1 MTPTEVALIDATELI
16 SSASR
21 VTVLTGAGISTD
33 SEIPDYRGPNGV
45 WTKNPAAEKA
55 SNLQSYVAEPEVRKA
70 AWRVRLDSPIW
81 DARPNVGH
89 RSLLQLEQTGQ
100 LELLVTQN
108 VDGLHAKAGSDLSRL
123 VEVHGSVR
131 HVVCLG
137 CDYTDPMQVA
147 LDRVR
152 AGEEDPA
159 CLQCS
164 GILKSSTISF
174 GQSLVENDLIR
185 AEHGA
190 RNCDVLLAVGST
202 LAVGPINGMVPVA
215 KQSGAKIVI
224 LNGGPTDMDHY
235 ADVIVNASI
244 SDALPAMLGIATDD
258 GLFQQS
264 AAEEIDDGT
273 I

>member
-1 MTPTEVALIDATELI
+1 MVTPPEVALDAATQI
-16 SSASR
+16 IANASR

-45 WTKNPAAEKA
+45 WTKNPGAEKA
-55 SNLQSYVAEPEVRKA
+55 SNLQTYVADPEVRKA

-89 RSLLQLEQTGQ
+89 HSLLRLEHDEK

-108 VDGLHAKAGSDLSRL
+108 VDGLHAKAGSDPGRL
-123 VEVHGSVR
+123 VEIHGSVR

-137 CDYTDPMQVA
+137 CDYSDPMQVA

-152 AGEEDPA
+152 AGEEDPS

-174 GQSLVENDLIR
+174 GQSLVEDDLIR
-185 AEHGA
+185 AEQGA

-215 KQSGAKIVI
+215 KQAGARIVI

-244 SDALPAMLGIATDD
+244 SDALPAMVGIASGDAM
-258 GLFQQS
+258 LNRP
-264 AAEEIDDGT
+264 
-273 I
+273 

>member
-1 MTPTEVALIDATELI
+1 MIAE
-16 SSASR
+16 ASR

-33 SEIPDYRGPNGV
+33 SEIPDYRGPTGV
-45 WTKNPAAEKA
+45 WTKNPGAEKA
-55 SNLQSYVAEPEVRKA
+55 SNLRTYVAEPEVRKA

-89 RSLLQLEQTGQ
+89 RSLLRLEQADK

-108 VDGLHAKAGSDLSRL
+108 VDGLHAKAGSDPSRL

-137 CDYTDPMQVA
+137 CDYSDPMQVA

-152 AGEEDPA
+152 AGEEDPS
-159 CLQCS
+159 CLNCS

-174 GQSLVENDLIR
+174 GQSLIEHDLVR
-185 AEHGA
+185 ADHGA
-190 RNCDVLLAVGST
+190 KNCDLLLAVGST

-215 KQSGAKIVI
+215 KQAGAKIVI
-224 LNGGPTDMDHY
+224 LNGGPTDMDEY
-235 ADVIVNASI
+235 ADVLVNASI
-244 SDALPAMLGIATDD
+244 SDALPAMLGIAANDALLEPSQ
-258 GLFQQS
+258 GSQNGS
-264 AAEEIDDGT
+264 E
-273 I
+273 

>member
-1 MTPTEVALIDATELI
+1 MIAE
-16 SSASR
+16 ASR

-45 WTKNPAAEKA
+45 WTKNPGAEKA
-55 SNLQSYVAEPEVRKA
+55 SNLRTYVAEPEVRKA
-70 AWRVRLDSPIW
+70 AWRIRLDSPIW

-89 RSLLQLEQTGQ
+89 RSLLRLEQADK

-108 VDGLHAKAGSDLSRL
+108 VDGLHAKAGSDPSRL

-137 CDYTDPMQVA
+137 CDYSDPMQVA

-152 AGEEDPA
+152 AGEEDPS
-159 CLQCS
+159 CLNCS

-174 GQSLVENDLIR
+174 GQSLIEHDLVR
-185 AEHGA
+185 ADHGA
-190 RNCDVLLAVGST
+190 KNCDLLLAVGST

-215 KQSGAKIVI
+215 KQAGAKIVI
-224 LNGGPTDMDHY
+224 LNGGPTDMDDY
-235 ADVIVNASI
+235 ADVLVNASI
-244 SDALPAMLGIATDD
+244 SDALPAMLGIAANDALLEPSQ
-258 GLFQQS
+258 GSQNGS
-264 AAEEIDDGT
+264 E
-273 I
+273 